1 LAAAEQQQRR
11 SKWQVNGTGRFYNGN
26 WKGKRKMLY
35 SCASLDSLDPSLA
48 RYLHSE
54 VPQSA
59 RFSDETHCFHY
70 TKDQRA
76 VQCGG
81 IHTLLKALFYSHYQS
96 NRSQRDHARVNV
108 VGSSAAQG
116 QLVDAQLD
124 LAVEGREPPAKQ
136 KWHRMTLALLEF
148 WKARGHTLQATQVPV
163 ELANGWGRMTK
174 ADVITRCEAD
184 GKLWLWEIKTGYPIG
199 FYRKQKWFRSAPL
212 LDVPCTQENIWFL
225 QLHYTHQALHTSA
238 GVRIEGGARILQVY
252 AKKGEKQLH
261 VEERAP
267 PEWLTSRV
275 PLWAPPLG
283 VPVPRKRPATEP
295 TTVREKEWK
304 DRWSTKKL
312 K

>member
-1 LAAAEQQQRR
+1 LLKKVDDFIIKQ
-11 SKWQVNGTGRFYNGN
+11 KKLLFNTFT
-26 WKGKRKMLY
+26 MLY
-35 SCASLDSLDPSLA
+35 SCASLESLAPSLV
-48 RYLHSE
+48 RYLHSK
-54 VPQSA
+54 VAQTA

-70 TKDQRA
+70 TKEDGRS

-81 IHTLLKALFYSHYQS
+81 IHTLLKALFYAHHQS

-116 QLVDAQLD
+116 QLIDAQLD
-124 LAVEGREPPAKQ
+124 LAVEGKKPEGRK
-136 KWHRMTLALLEF
+136 KWHRMTTALLEF

-199 FYRKQKWFRSAPL
+199 FYREQGRFKGVPFQ
-212 LDVPCTQENIWFL
+212 DVPCTQQNIWFL

-238 GVRIEGGARILQVY
+238 GIHIEGGARILQVY
-252 AKKGEKQLH
+252 AKKGEKKLL

-267 PEWLTSRV
+267 PQWLTSRV

-283 VPVPRKRPATEP
+283 VPVVRKR
-295 TTVREKEWK
+295 VREEEENDK
-304 DRWSTKKL
+304 
-312 K
+312 